1 MSNQQQIPQD
11 KLREREILLQ
21 RCVGFDL
28 IRAKELAQKM
38 TDQELVDTINQVD
51 QKVFGLGVKKPDSFP
66 EFFFGKY
73 YTMKNG
79 KLAVGSSW
87 EEMRKNILEV
97 LGSDQGPRAKQ
108 VLDYLLNQPNYT
120 LDYQTLKA
128 RFLKAQNTITKLLG
142 YNIVQKVKDKT
153 SDVTNYALYPEL
165 VPLIREVFA
174 TEDLEAVPII
184 KSDAAKEELEEIK
197 KMDKEFDKY
206 LEDLLENRLEDVLD
220 FGRKLEIETIADYL
234 RDMFGEVL
242 YFDSLLSIC
251 QQYGMADTDIVNPK
265 GGPSSHTGFHLALF
279 GAPGTGK
286 TFAIKEM
293 ILGDSRKNVKPHGL
307 PGRNRYCGGM
317 TPAKFIRVGE
327 AYQGRK
333 FNFIVTEFND
343 WFKYRGMVEPLKIA
357 LEQGDIRF
365 ETKTESVGPY
375 RFNSFFSTNYNTK
388 IEGKM
393 GYRITVGDPNF
404 NAIEDRMIV
413 RLHRMTRERYDE
425 LKKSQR
431 KLALGE
437 MNFSLADRIRD
448 HLVLVYAIQTE
459 HPLVKD
465 DYKKK
470 KIVARENIWDT
481 LEKASSLI
489 LDALQGEQLPFS
501 IRLERKAVQLAG
513 TLTLFSYFAQE
524 GELLEIP
531 RKAIDL
537 AVKFY
542 IEEAAVRAKG
552 EVDAEKILKQIL

>member
-1 MSNQQQIPQD
+1 MSSQQQIPQD

-38 TDQELVDTINQVD
+38 TDQELVDIINQVD
-51 QKVFGLGVKKPDSFP
+51 KKVFGLGIKKPDSFP

-97 LGSDQGPRAKQ
+97 LGSDQGPKAKQ

-153 SDVTNYALYPEL
+153 SNVTNYALYPEL
-165 VPLIREVFA
+165 VPLIREIFT

-220 FGRKLEIETIADYL
+220 FGRKLEIETVADYL

-531 RKAIDL
+531 QKAIDL

>member
-51 QKVFGLGVKKPDSFP
+51 RKVFGLGVKKPDSFP

-79 KLAVGSSW
+79 KLSVGSSW
-87 EEMRKNILEV
+87 EEMRKSILEV

-393 GYRITVGDPNF
+393 GYRVTVGDPNF
-404 NAIEDRMIV
+404 NAIEYRMIV

-489 LDALQGEQLPFS
+489 LDALRGEQLPFS

>member
-1 MSNQQQIPQD
+1 MSTQQQIPQD

-79 KLAVGSSW
+79 KLAIGSSW
-87 EEMRKNILEV
+87 EEMRKSILEV

-153 SDVTNYALYPEL
+153 FDVTNYALYSEL
-165 VPLIREVFA
+165 IPLIREIFA

-184 KSDAAKEELEEIK
+184 RSDAAKEELEEIK
-197 KMDKEFDKY
+197 KMDREFDEY
-206 LEDLLENRLEDVLD
+206 LEELLEDRSEDVLD
-220 FGRKLEIETIADYL
+220 FGRRLEIETVTDYL

-286 TFAIKEM
+286 TFAVKEM
-293 ILGDSRKNVKPHGL
+293 ILGDPRKNVKAHGL

-393 GYRITVGDPNF
+393 GYRVTVGDPNF

-448 HLVLVYAIQTE
+448 HLALVYAVQTE

-465 DYKKK
+465 DHKKK

-489 LDALQGEQLPFS
+489 LDALRGEQLPFS

-524 GELLEIP
+524 GESLEIP
-531 RKAIDL
+531 QKAIDL
-537 AVKFY
+537 AVEFY

-552 EVDAEKILKQIL
+552 EVDAEKILEQIL